1 MGHALTEAGRDWGPV
16 DALIGECTAAGVVF
30 RPKEGQLRP
39 LLTAGRPPDGLLAR
53 VKASREAILI
63 RLADLMDFGDLG
75 EPPPLPDEGQPD
87 EEAAAID
94 DWRAR
99 HGNDSKR

>member
-53 VKASREAILI
+53 VKAAREAILI

-75 EPPPLPDEGQPD
+75 EPPPLPDGGTAEAETDAAD
-87 EEAAAID
+87 E
-94 DWRAR
+94 WRAR
-99 HGNDSKR
+99 HAADSK

>member
-1 MGHALTEAGRDWGPV
+1 MGRALTDTGRDWGPV

-53 VKASREAILI
+53 VKAAREAILI
-63 RLADLMDFGDLG
+63 RLADLMDFDELDH
-75 EPPPLPDEGQPD
+75 PPCADGATARA
-87 EEAAAID
+87 EADAASE
-94 DWRAR
+94 WRAR
-99 HGNDSKR
+99 HAADSK

>member
-1 MGHALTEAGRDWGPV
+1 VHGGRR
-16 DALIGECTAAGVVF
+16 GV
-30 RPKEGQLRP
+30 PAKEGQLRP

-75 EPPPLPDEGQPD
+75 EPPPLPDGERRGRD
-87 EEAAAID
+87 
-94 DWRAR
+94 RR
-99 HGNDSKR
+99 G

>member
-1 MGHALTEAGRDWGPV
+1 MGRALTEAGRDWGPV

-53 VKASREAILI
+53 VKASVPDI
-63 RLADLMDFGDLG
+63 RSG
-75 EPPPLPDEGQPD
+75 DEGA
-87 EEAAAID
+87 EAGRRCVHFFGFPEGGRECMPAACMTATVYIH
-94 DWRAR
+94 A
-99 HGNDSKR
+99 

>member
-63 RLADLMDFGDLG
+63 RLADLMDFGDLDG
-75 EPPPLPDEGQPD
+75 QPPLPEDGD
-87 EEAAAID
+87 GRTEAENLDSWRKRHAA
-94 DWRAR
+94 
-99 HGNDSKR
+99 DSK

>member
-30 RPKEGQLRP
+30 RPKEGRLRP

-75 EPPPLPDEGQPD
+75 EPPPLPDGGTARTETDGVD
-87 EEAAAID
+87 E
-94 DWRAR
+94 WRAR
-99 HGNDSKR
+99 HAADSK

>member
-63 RLADLMDFGDLG
+63 RLADLMDFDELDHPPCADG
-75 EPPPLPDEGQPD
+75 ETAEAETDGVDE
-87 EEAAAID
+87 
-94 DWRAR
+94 WRAM
-99 HGNDSKR
+99 HAADSK

>member
-39 LLTAGRPPDGLLAR
+39 LLTAGRPHDGLLAR
-53 VKASREAILI
+53 VKAAREAILI
-63 RLADLMDFGDLG
+63 RLADLMDFDELDHPPCADG
-75 EPPPLPDEGQPD
+75 ETARAEEDGVDE
-87 EEAAAID
+87 
-94 DWRAR
+94 WRAR
-99 HGNDSKR
+99 HAADSK

>member
-39 LLTAGRPPDGLLAR
+39 LLTAGRPPDGLLSR

-63 RLADLMDFGDLG
+63 RLADLMDFGDLDG
-75 EPPPLPDEGQPD
+75 LPPWPDGGTARAEADGVD
-87 EEAAAID
+87 E
-94 DWRAR
+94 WRAR
-99 HGNDSKR
+99 HAADSK

>member
-53 VKASREAILI
+53 VKAAREAILI
-63 RLADLMDFGDLG
+63 RLADLMDFADLDG
-75 EPPPLPDEGQPD
+75 HPDMPEEGAGRTEADAAD
-87 EEAAAID
+87 E
-94 DWRAR
+94 WRAR
-99 HGNDSKR
+99 HAADSK

>member
-53 VKASREAILI
+53 VKAAREAILM
-63 RLADLMDFGDLG
+63 RLADLMDFGDLDG
-75 EPPPLPDEGQPD
+75 HPPCADGGTARA
-87 EEAAAID
+87 EADGVDGWRTRHAA
-94 DWRAR
+94 
-99 HGNDSKR
+99 DSK

>member
-30 RPKEGQLRP
+30 RPKEGKLRP

-53 VKASREAILI
+53 VKAAREAILI
-63 RLADLMDFGDLG
+63 RLADLMDFDELDH
-75 EPPPLPDEGQPD
+75 PPCADVETARAEEDGVDE
-87 EEAAAID
+87 
-94 DWRAR
+94 WRAR
-99 HGNDSKR
+99 HAADSK

>member
-1 MGHALTEAGRDWGPV
+1 MGHALTDTGRDWGPV

-75 EPPPLPDEGQPD
+75 EPPPLPDGGTARAETDGVD
-87 EEAAAID
+87 E
-94 DWRAR
+94 WRAR
-99 HGNDSKR
+99 HAADSK

>member
-53 VKASREAILI
+53 VKAAREAVLI
-63 RLADLMDFGDLG
+63 RLADLMDFDELDH
-75 EPPPLPDEGQPD
+75 PPCADVETA
-87 EEAAAID
+87 EAETDAASE
-94 DWRAR
+94 WRAR
-99 HGNDSKR
+99 HAADSK